1 MSMEMAVVSFDGTHT
16 AEQKLSS
23 LRASRD
29 DAWLMEVAV
38 LEHHHGGRFSM
49 KATSPDYG
57 EEGHVG
63 SGAAIGGLTG
73 MFLGT
78 IAGPLANP
86 AGRPSQRGGGRRIG
100 GVGPVASRPRQGLTV
115 RE

>member
-29 DAWLMEVAV
+29 DAWLVEVAV

-49 KATSPDYG
+49 KATSLTTG
-57 EEGHVG
+57 RRATLGRVRR
-63 SGAAIGGLTG
+63 SGA
-73 MFLGT
+73 
-78 IAGPLANP
+78 
-86 AGRPSQRGGGRRIG
+86 
-100 GVGPVASRPRQGLTV
+100 
-115 RE
+115 

>member
-29 DAWLMEVAV
+29 DAWLVEVAV

-63 SGAAIGGLTG
+63 SGAAIGGPDRNVSGHDRGATG
-73 MFLGT
+73 NPVLGQHGC
-78 IAGPLANP
+78 AH
-86 AGRPSQRGGGRRIG
+86 RRGGWGHRAHGCFR
-100 GVGPVASRPRQGLTV
+100 
-115 RE
+115 